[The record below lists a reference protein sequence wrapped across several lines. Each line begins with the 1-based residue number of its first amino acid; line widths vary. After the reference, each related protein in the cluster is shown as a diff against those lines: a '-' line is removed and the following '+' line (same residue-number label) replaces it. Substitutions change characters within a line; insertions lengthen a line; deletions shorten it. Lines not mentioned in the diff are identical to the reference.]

1 MPDEQNPEINPNQNN
16 QPFKNPADDQE
27 TVSFAVMPHSAQ
39 EESHSDQVKM
49 SDIDAASEHAAGT
62 GIWHSKSTYIVI
74 GLLVLAALGATAY
87 FLLWPSANNSPSSPL
102 EQSASR
108 LPKVFLQQYFSVDIC
123 VNEATCG
130 EKADPDNDG
139 LDNYSE
145 FVEQTEPMKSD
156 SDDDGLADG
165 DEVNIYLTDPANK
178 FTDNRPVAAQSGY
191 TDGSQI
197 RNEYDPITP
206 GLRMTDA
213 RKQQIQVAIAEHG
226 LHEPTK
232 TTLAAAAAPQAKTV
246 TVFITNGKFSPD
258 TVSINVNDTIVWLNK
273 DATSRQIM
281 SDDHPAHLSLPDL
294 ASGTLATNQ
303 TFSFKFTTA
312 GTFTYHDETT
322 PATKGKIEV
331 K

>member
-1 MPDEQNPEINPNQNN
+1 MPDETNPNLNSSSNN

-27 TVSFAVMPHSAQ
+27 TVSFAVMPHDAG
-39 EESHSDQVKM
+39 EAPNGDQVKM
-49 SDIDAASEHAAGT
+49 SDINAASEHPIGG
-62 GIWHSKSTYIVI
+62 GIWHSKSTYIAI
-74 GLLVLAALGATAY
+74 GVLVVAALGAMAY
-87 FLLWPSANNSPSSPL
+87 FLLWQTDSKSPSENS
-102 EQSASR
+102 QQNASR
-108 LPKVFLQQYFSVDIC
+108 LPRVFLQQYFSVDVC
-123 VNEATCG
+123 QNESTCG

-145 FVEQTEPMKSD
+145 FIEQTEPMKAD
-156 SDDDGLADG
+156 SDEDGLADG
-165 DEVNIYLTDPANK
+165 DEVKIYLTDPVNK
-178 FTDNRPVAAQSGY
+178 YTDSRPVAEQNGY

-206 GLRMTDA
+206 GLKMTDV

-232 TTLAAAAAPQAKTV
+232 TTLTAAAAPQAKTV
-246 TVFITNGKFSPD
+246 TVFITNGKFSPE
-258 TVSINVNDTIVWLNK
+258 TVSINVNDSVVWLNK
-273 DATSRQIM
+273 DATTRQIM
-281 SDDHPAHLSLPDL
+281 SDVHPAHLSLPDL

-312 GTFTYHDETT
+312 GSFTYHDETNLT
-322 PATKGKIEV
+322 SKGKIEV